1 MFININETRIN
12 TDHITD
18 YGVYT
23 NGDLYIQ
30 IEHSDTF
37 CLTSKEV
44 DVQKTLLQLD
54 RILNPKHIDIFEV
67 KK

>member
-1 MFININETRIN
+1 MFIKVKETRIN

-18 YGVYT
+18 YGMLA
-23 NGDLYIQ
+23 NGDLYIAVLHNVE
-30 IEHSDTF
+30 ISI
-37 CLTSKEV
+37 LRNV

-54 RILNPKHIDIFEV
+54 RVLNPKHIDIFEV

>member
-1 MFININETRIN
+1 MFIKIKETRIN
-12 TDHITD
+12 TDHITN
-18 YGVYT
+18 YGMYT
-23 NGDLYIQ
+23 EGDLYIQ

-37 CLTSKEV
+37 YLTSKEA
-44 DVQKTLLQLD
+44 DVEKTLLQLD

>member
-12 TDHITD
+12 TDHIVS
-18 YGVYT
+18 YEKMGEQGVYISMV
-23 NGDLYIQ
+23 GEDMLKI
-30 IEHSDTF
+30 
-37 CLTSKEV
+37 KEV
-44 DVQKTLLQLD
+44 DVEKTLLQLD